1 MVDRTGN
8 QYLVTRPIYSVNS
21 FNEDYP
27 KVERDHLT
35 LFGQLRRYFS
45 CSRQKAKHI
54 TLTLLPVFSWLR
66 AYRIK
71 EWLFSDIV
79 SGLST
84 GLVAVLQ
91 GLAYALLAG
100 VSPGYGLY
108 AAFFPVLMYFVF
120 GTSRHVSAG
129 PFPVLSL
136 MVGSTVT
143 RLVPTGNATTSS
155 LFANESL
162 SLEEQRIIVASSVT
176 VLAGI
181 VQLVMGVLQIGFIV
195 VYLSDAL
202 ISGFTTAAA
211 ILVLVSQLKYVFGLK
226 VKGYSGPIAVIYTL
240 QHIFDQITKT
250 NIPDFLTAIIVMI
263 IVLPVKEINARFKA
277 KLRVPIP
284 IEFIVTIIATG
295 LSYAFDFKKRY
306 NVDVVGNIIKGYHPP
321 TAANTKVLAETVG
334 DGISLAIV
342 GFAVAFSVAKV
353 YSIKHAYA
361 IDGNQ
366 ELIAFGLANIFSGS
380 FRGFAAGTSLS
391 RSAVQESTGGKTQVA
406 SLISA
411 SLVMIVILALG
422 FLLQPLQKSVLAAI
436 IIVNLKGMLM
446 HFNEIPVLW
455 RKDKYDCLVWVATFI
470 ASVLLDL
477 DIGLAAGVGFELLT
491 VIFRAQFPLC
501 TLEANVGGHDIYR
514 NRKDYR
520 EIYELEGV
528 KIFRCPSPIFF
539 ANIDFFRSK
548 LRTCVGFNPVR
559 ILRKR
564 NKALRKIRKLLK
576 KGELRLTP
584 EGIVNTSYDYQ
595 ESDDEEI
602 DNNQIEELDLPTYT
616 ADLPI
621 NIDWNRDLP
630 HNIIVPKID
639 VHSLILDFA
648 AVSFL
653 DLSAMK
659 GIKAALKEFIRVDVD
674 VYITGIDSHLV
685 DKLEIC
691 EFFDSEITTAMFYLT
706 VHDAVLHV
714 QIKRSMIS
722 STKRDPYMQQEKED
736 NSQPIE
742 NGSANDNWIL
752 RKREQQSISVGTRF

>member
-1 MVDRTGN
+1 MADRQGN
-8 QYLVTRPIYSVNS
+8 QYQVARPIYSVNA

-27 KVERDHLT
+27 KMERDHLT
-35 LFGQLRRYFS
+35 ICGHLKRYFS
-45 CSRQKAKHI
+45 CSRQKAKHVA
-54 TLTLLPVFSWLR
+54 LTLFPVFSWMR
-66 AYRIK
+66 GYRVK
-71 EWLFSDIV
+71 EWLLSDIV

-108 AAFFPVLMYFVF
+108 AAFFPVLIYFVF

-136 MVGSTVT
+136 MVGSTVN
-143 RLVPTGNATTSS
+143 RLVKANNGTDHVSSFGNMT
-155 LFANESL
+155 
-162 SLEEQRIIVASSVT
+162 LEEEQIMVAASVT

-181 VQLVMGVLQIGFIV
+181 VQVVMGVLQIGFIV

-211 ILVLVSQLKYVFGLK
+211 ILVLVSQLKYVFGLT
-226 VKGYSGPIAVIYTL
+226 VRGYSGVLAVIYTL
-240 QHIFDQITKT
+240 QHIFDQITNT
-250 NIPDFLTAIIVMI
+250 NIPDLLTAIIVMI
-263 IVLPVKEINARFKA
+263 IVFPVKEINARFKA

-295 LSYAFDFKKRY
+295 LSYAFDFEKKY
-306 NVDVVGNIIKGYHPP
+306 GVDVVGPIIKGYHPP

-334 DGISLAIV
+334 DGISIGIV

-353 YSIKHAYA
+353 YSIKHGYV

-366 ELIAFGLANIFSGS
+366 ELIAFGLANIFTGS
-380 FRGFAAGTSLS
+380 FKGFAAGTSLS

-477 DIGLAAGVGFELLT
+477 DIGLAAGVGFELAT

-520 EIYELEGV
+520 EIYEMEGL

-548 LRTCVGFNPVR
+548 LRSSVGFDPVR

-576 KGELRLTP
+576 KGELRMTP
-584 EGIVNTSYDYQ
+584 EGIINTSYEYQ
-595 ESDDEEI
+595 DTDDEEL
-602 DNNQIEELDLPTYT
+602 DNNQVEELDLPTYT

-621 NIDWNRDLP
+621 TIDWKKDLP
-630 HNIIVPKID
+630 VNIFVPKID
-639 VHSLILDFA
+639 VHSVIIDFG

-659 GIKAALKEFIRVDVD
+659 GIKAALKEFIRVEVD
-674 VYITGIDSHLV
+674 MYIVGIDSHLIE
-685 DKLEIC
+685 KLERC
-691 EFFDSEITTAMFYLT
+691 DFFDSEITTSIFFLT

-714 QIKRSMIS
+714 QMKRSMLS
-722 STKRDPYMQQEKED
+722 STKCGSCPEKEGNVQSIEHEHNSD
-736 NSQPIE
+736 NS
-742 NGSANDNWIL
+742 DNWSL
-752 RKREQQSISVGTRF
+752 RQRTHSVLVGTTF